1 MLRSK
6 CLQFFVV
13 WLEFDLLGLVRGL
26 VNFFFFL
33 YFVIDS
39 TLARGQMEENWPEA
53 FFMIRRVR
61 IEQEMLISQHKCG

>member
-1 MLRSK
+1 MLPLK

-26 VNFFFFL
+26 VNFLYF

-39 TLARGQMEENWPEA
+39 TLARGQMEENWAGSIFYDKEG
-53 FFMIRRVR
+53 
-61 IEQEMLISQHKCG
+61 QEMLIFQHKCG